1 MNINRNNYEEFL
13 LLYLDNELNSH
24 QLNAVEIFLQ
34 QNPDLQQ
41 EFFLLQETKLLN
53 EPISNFNKT
62 SLYKSTVATIHQNNY
77 QEQFLLY
84 NDNELLENEKQ
95 AVKEFIGQNAWA
107 ENEFLTLQKT
117 ILKQEKIICPN
128 KHSLYKKERKPI
140 IVIWMKRLTVAAS
153 IILLAITAWKFSNKN
168 IVTNT
173 DTAAINNKNN
183 SKNNSTVVT
192 NNNNQS
198 YNINTEEEKPQPTV
212 IENKNLVTVEK
223 KQQAIKT
230 NTTVNTTNNNTIT
243 DNNSTTAYYETKQN
257 IVEVQEKEMSMV
269 VAANKI
275 IKTTNNNFSNLLAQ
289 NNNATTTILTNQ
301 QPTIKYLDI
310 TEDEVNNE
318 KDKVEIG
325 NLNINKSKLN
335 KVFKKAKNI
344 FKKDS
349 DSYKDETSVATL

>member
-13 LLYLDNELNSH
+13 LLYLDNELNTH
-24 QLNAVEIFLQ
+24 QQNAVENFLQ

-41 EFFLLQETKLLN
+41 EFYLLQETKLLN

-62 SLYKSTVATIHQNNY
+62 SLYKSTVATIHQHNF
-77 QEQFLLY
+77 QEHFLLY
-84 NDNELLENEKQ
+84 NDNELPANEKQ
-95 AVKEFIGQNAWA
+95 AVKEFIAQNAWA

-117 ILKQEKIICPN
+117 ILEKENIIYPN
-128 KHSLYKKERKPI
+128 KQSLYKKERKPVVI
-140 IVIWMKRLTVAAS
+140 IWMKRLTVAAS

-173 DTAAINNKNN
+173 ETAAINNKNN

-192 NNNNQS
+192 NNNNKS

-212 IENKNLVTVEK
+212 IENKNLVAVAK
-223 KQQAIKT
+223 KQQTIKT
-230 NTTVNTTNNNTIT
+230 NTALNTTNSNTIT
-243 DNNSTTAYYETKQN
+243 DNNTTPYYETKQN
-257 IVEVQEKEMSMV
+257 IVEVQEKEMSMT